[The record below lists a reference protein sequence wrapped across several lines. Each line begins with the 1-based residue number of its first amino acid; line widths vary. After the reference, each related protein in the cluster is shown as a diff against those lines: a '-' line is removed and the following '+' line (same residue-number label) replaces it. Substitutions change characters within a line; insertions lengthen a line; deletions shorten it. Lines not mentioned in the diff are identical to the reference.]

1 MENNVDTKTPF
12 STNKDEEI
20 CYDKTVAYQEIVLFD
35 SKKCVIVMN
44 ILFLVLCIQWPYVV
58 CGRIKHQLGFIF

>member
-1 MENNVDTKTPF
+1 MDVDTKTPF
-12 STNKDEEI
+12 STNKDEEM

-44 ILFLVLCIQWPYVV
+44 TFFFWSYLYS
-58 CGRIKHQLGFIF
+58 GHM